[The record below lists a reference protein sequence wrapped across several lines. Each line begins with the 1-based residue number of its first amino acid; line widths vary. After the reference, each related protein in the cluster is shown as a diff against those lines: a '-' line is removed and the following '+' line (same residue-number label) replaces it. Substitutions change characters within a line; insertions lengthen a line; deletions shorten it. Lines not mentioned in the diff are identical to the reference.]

1 MGRGERGYER
11 GGEDK
16 KHEAED
22 KKVQSDEGF
31 DPLGQVVREGVEV
44 IKEMGEGDEQEG
56 GDEISKSE
64 SVPTSDAFSLLI
76 LIWSLWL

>member
-1 MGRGERGYER
+1 MYRGEKTKNTRPR
-11 GGEDK
+11 T
-16 KHEAED
+16 